1 MEYGHLQGVI
11 LGRLLA
17 GQDRQ
22 IEILQRI
29 EWLLSTHY
37 HLRPPQ
43 QPPAPKPSVSYIEL
57 MSNIRST
64 AFALLPIAVLALI
77 IAGKITLVEG
87 WGIIRQML
95 GMGAS

>member
-29 EWLLSTHY
+29 EWILSTRY
-37 HLRPPQ
+37 HLQPPPQ
-43 QPPAPKPSVSYIEL
+43 LPAPKPSVSYLEL
-57 MSNIRST
+57 MANIRST